1 MTTIDGNRNT
11 RKWDKL
17 YTNLALFGDSNLALF
32 FSFTLLVLSFL
43 ISLCIDGNINIQ
55 NNNPLLSRWWN
66 ISPTETAY
74 RKLGPTPNI
83 VPPKI
88 FYIDTNNQ
96 DDNNDNDIDNLVSQE
111 MHESFDRDGVIAI
124 RGLLDLDLLRLI
136 DETTADIIS
145 KEKEKINAKEKKKP
159 KVLTG
164 RKTNPKQ
171 FFTVNQ
177 GAIFSSPIDDENNST
192 STASTSSDAISP
204 FVKIAM
210 LSNIPRVVANLLHFD
225 SYSDSDFDDTCG
237 SANNNNKTLRILRDI
252 FLAKDEEEYICGY
265 HVDDTGF
272 WPALVEKPGEPIGIN
287 AWVALDDM
295 PIENGGGFAL
305 AVGSHSASW
314 REEAYNL
321 TGSTH
326 CFPDG
331 GYQSS
336 RDVLQNRPGNGTCNI
351 QYTAPHIHRRME
363 ETKRVY
369 DIKCK

>member
-1 MTTIDGNRNT
+1 MTTIDRNKNS

-55 NNNPLLSRWWN
+55 NNPLSHWWN

-88 FYIDTNNQ
+88 FHIDTNNQ
-96 DDNNDNDIDNLVSQE
+96 DDDNDNDDYNLVSQE
-111 MHESFDRDGVIAI
+111 MQESFDRDGVIAI

-136 DETTADIIS
+136 DYTTADIIS
-145 KEKEKINAKEKKKP
+145 KEKEKIKAKEKKKP
-159 KVLTG
+159 KLLTG
-164 RKTNPKQ
+164 RKKTPKQ

-177 GAIFSSPIDDENNST
+177 GAIFSSFSSPIDDENNST
-192 STASTSSDAISP
+192 STTSTSSDTVSP
-204 FVKIAM
+204 FIKIAM
-210 LSNIPRVVANLLHFD
+210 LSKIPRVVANLLHFD
-225 SYSDSDFDDTCG
+225 SDSDETCG
-237 SANNNNKTLRILRDI
+237 SAKSNKTLRILRDI

-272 WPALVEKPGEPIGIN
+272 WPALVENPGEPIGIN

-331 GYQSS
+331 GFQSS

-351 QYTAPHIHRRME
+351 QHTAPHIHRRME

>member
-1 MTTIDGNRNT
+1 MTTIDGNKNS

-17 YTNLALFGDSNLALF
+17 STTLALFGDSNLALF

-43 ISLCIDGNINIQ
+43 ISLCTDGNINIQ
-55 NNNPLLSRWWN
+55 NNPLSHWWK

-88 FYIDTNNQ
+88 FHIDTNNQ
-96 DDNNDNDIDNLVSQE
+96 DDDNDDDNDDYNLVSQE
-111 MHESFDRDGVIAI
+111 MQESFDRDGVIAI

-136 DETTADIIS
+136 DYTTADIIS
-145 KEKEKINAKEKKKP
+145 KEKEKIKAKEKKKP
-159 KVLTG
+159 KLLTG
-164 RKTNPKQ
+164 RKKTPKQ

-177 GAIFSSPIDDENNST
+177 GAIFSSFSSPIDDENNST
-192 STASTSSDAISP
+192 STPSTSSDIISP
-204 FVKIAM
+204 FIKIAM
-210 LSNIPRVVANLLHFD
+210 LSKIPRVVANLLHFD
-225 SYSDSDFDDTCG
+225 SDSDETCG
-237 SANNNNKTLRILRDI
+237 SAKSNKTLRILRDI

-272 WPALVEKPGEPIGIN
+272 WPALVENPGEPIGIN

-331 GYQSS
+331 GFQSS

-351 QYTAPHIHRRME
+351 QHTAPHIHRRME